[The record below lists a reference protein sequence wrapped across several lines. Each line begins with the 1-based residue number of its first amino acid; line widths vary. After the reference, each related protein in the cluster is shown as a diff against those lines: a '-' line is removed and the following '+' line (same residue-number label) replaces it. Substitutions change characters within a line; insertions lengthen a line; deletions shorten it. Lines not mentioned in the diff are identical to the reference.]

1 MTNQLTKSIT
11 ETFVIGEGNKARK
24 FISHGW
30 SPLKAAKNLPPIGK
44 AFATPIS
51 FLFGANED
59 TMQQAIPQA
68 LFMLFEQMEE
78 SDVEELF
85 SMILQTVYAENGTRL
100 VDMNTD
106 FYNID
111 ELLTLLALVLKQHY
125 GCLMG
130 GNGFTSLFQIMVP
143 LTRLQTS

>member
-106 FYNID
+106 FIT
-111 ELLTLLALVLKQHY
+111 LTNY
-125 GCLMG
+125 
-130 GNGFTSLFQIMVP
+130 SP
-143 LTRLQTS
+143 Y